1 MNCPRATMTYQN
13 QLSFQELCRQCRHTK
28 TRLRVSTICPNPVG
42 YLAGLTNSISKVTT
56 VSEVRSDRMAFERT
70 RCIIPVIRSRGAR
83 ALLSAEQLPVTN
95 PQLVKIF
102 SASTPAFEDTRST
115 RPRATNKQ
123 KCPLRQK
130 CLHHQTIFSLPAA
143 AAI

>member
-28 TRLRVSTICPNPVG
+28 TRLRVSMICPNPVG
-42 YLAGLTNSISKVTT
+42 CLAGLTNSISKVTMA
-56 VSEVRSDRMAFERT
+56 SEVRSDRTAFER
-70 RCIIPVIRSRGAR
+70 CIPVIRSRGVR

-102 SASTPAFEDTRST
+102 SASTPDFEDTST

-130 CLHHQTIFSLPAA
+130 CLHPTFFFLPAA
-143 AAI
+143 AAAT

>member
-83 ALLSAEQLPVTN
+83 ALLSAELPVTN

-102 SASTPAFEDTRST
+102 SAIASEEDTS

-143 AAI
+143 AI

>member
-13 QLSFQELCRQCRHTK
+13 QLSFQELCRQCRHIK

-42 YLAGLTNSISKVTT
+42 CLVGLTNSISKVTMA
-56 VSEVRSDRMAFERT
+56 SEVRSDRMVFEQT
-70 RCIIPVIRSRGAR
+70 RCTPVIRSRGAR
-83 ALLSAEQLPVTN
+83 ALLSAELPVTN

-102 SASTPAFEDTRST
+102 SASTPAFEDTST

-130 CLHHQTIFSLPAA
+130 CLLQTIFSLIILATSRFP
-143 AAI
+143 

>member
-13 QLSFQELCRQCRHTK
+13 QLSFQELCRQCRHIK

-42 YLAGLTNSISKVTT
+42 CLVGLTNSISKVTMA
-56 VSEVRSDRMAFERT
+56 SEVRSDRMVFEQT
-70 RCIIPVIRSRGAR
+70 RCTPVIRSRGAR
-83 ALLSAEQLPVTN
+83 ALLSAELPVTN

-102 SASTPAFEDTRST
+102 SATASEDTSS
-115 RPRATNKQ
+115 PVATNKL

-130 CLHHQTIFSLPAA
+130 CLLQTIFSLIILATSRFP
-143 AAI
+143 

>member
-83 ALLSAEQLPVTN
+83 ALLSAELPVTN

-102 SASTPAFEDTRST
+102 SAIASEEDTS

-130 CLHHQTIFSLPAA
+130 CLHPTFFFLPAA
-143 AAI
+143 AAT

>member
-13 QLSFQELCRQCRHTK
+13 QLSFQELCRQCRHIK

-42 YLAGLTNSISKVTT
+42 CLVGLTNSISKVTMA
-56 VSEVRSDRMAFERT
+56 SEVRSDRTAFER
-70 RCIIPVIRSRGAR
+70 CIPVIRSRGAR
-83 ALLSAEQLPVTN
+83 ALLWAELPVTN

-102 SASTPAFEDTRST
+102 SATASEDTSS
-115 RPRATNKQ
+115 PVATNKL

-130 CLHHQTIFSLPAA
+130 CLLQTIFSLIILATSRFP
-143 AAI
+143 